1 MLYGEEKHRTWVSLG
16 IRGGLEMLQI
26 KIKMQDFPVGKCRLA
41 YTFAKYCHS
50 EMNQKRKGSNEP
62 YFVHPKGVAKI
73 VMDNEGNEDQII
85 AAFYHDLL
93 EDVPFVSYEEL
104 RKGFGHHVADLVVE
118 LTNSRYKIEEMGKE
132 DYMTEKL
139 MKLSNEA
146 LLIKL
151 ADMLYN
157 INDMAT
163 EAQEVRML
171 HNVSALIRDRKD
183 LTDNTRRLAMM
194 VFGS

>member
-1 MLYGEEKHRTWVSLG
+1 MVEDRVKVF
-16 IRGGLEMLQI
+16 
-26 KIKMQDFPVGKCRLA
+26 DFPLECHTA
-41 YTFAKYCHS
+41 YYFAKCKHDEIY
-50 EMNQKRKGSNEP
+50 QTRKGSGVP
-62 YFVHPKGVAKI
+62 YFVHPKGVALI
-73 VMDNEGNEDQII
+73 VMKNGGNNDQIK
-85 AAFYHDLL
+85 ASLLHDTL
-93 EDVPFVSYEEL
+93 EDTHTSDEEL
-104 RKGFGHHVADLVVE
+104 RVCFGEHVQSLVRE
-118 LTNSRYKIEEMGKE
+118 LTNQKYKIEEMGKE

>member
-1 MLYGEEKHRTWVSLG
+1 MVEDRVKVF
-16 IRGGLEMLQI
+16 
-26 KIKMQDFPVGKCRLA
+26 DFPLECHTA
-41 YTFAKYCHS
+41 YYFAKCKHDEIY
-50 EMNQKRKGSNEP
+50 QTRKGSGVP
-62 YFVHPKGVAKI
+62 YFVHPKGVALI
-73 VMDNEGNEDQII
+73 VMKNGGNNDQIK
-85 AAFYHDLL
+85 ASLLHDTL
-93 EDVPFVSYEEL
+93 EDTHTSDEEL
-104 RKGFGHHVADLVVE
+104 RVCFGEHVQSLVRE
-118 LTNSRYKIEEMGKE
+118 LTNQKYKIEEMGKE

-146 LLIKL
+146 LLVKL

>member
-1 MLYGEEKHRTWVSLG
+1 
-16 IRGGLEMLQI
+16 MLQI

-50 EMNQKRKGSNEP
+50 EMGQKRKSSNEP

-73 VMDNEGNEDQII
+73 VMDNEGNEDQIV
-85 AAFYHDLL
+85 AAFCHDLL

-104 RKGFGHHVADLVVE
+104 KRGFGQHVADLVVE
-118 LTNSRYKIEEMGKE
+118 LTNQRYKIEEMGKE
-132 DYMTEKL
+132 KYMTEKL

-157 INDMAT
+157 IQDHPT

-171 HNVSALIRDRKD
+171 HNVASLIENRKD

>member
-1 MLYGEEKHRTWVSLG
+1 MVEDRVKVF
-16 IRGGLEMLQI
+16 
-26 KIKMQDFPVGKCRLA
+26 DFPLECHTA
-41 YTFAKYCHS
+41 YYFAKCKHDEIY
-50 EMNQKRKGSNEP
+50 QTRKGSGVP
-62 YFVHPKGVAKI
+62 YFVHPKGVALI
-73 VMDNEGNEDQII
+73 VMKNGGNNDQIK
-85 AAFYHDLL
+85 ASLLHDTL
-93 EDVPFVSYEEL
+93 EDTHTSDEEL
-104 RKGFGHHVADLVVE
+104 RVCFGEHVQSLVRE
-118 LTNSRYKIEEMGKE
+118 LTNQKYKIEEMGKE

-146 LLIKL
+146 LLVKL

-163 EAQEVRML
+163 ETQELRML

-183 LTDNTRRLAMM
+183 LTDNTLRLAMM

>member
-1 MLYGEEKHRTWVSLG
+1 MVEDRVKVF
-16 IRGGLEMLQI
+16 
-26 KIKMQDFPVGKCRLA
+26 DFPLECHTA
-41 YTFAKYCHS
+41 YYFAKCKHDEIY
-50 EMNQKRKGSNEP
+50 QTRKGSGVP
-62 YFVHPKGVAKI
+62 YFVHPKGVALI
-73 VMDNEGNEDQII
+73 VMKNGGNNDQIC
-85 AAFYHDLL
+85 ASLLHDTL
-93 EDVPFVSYEEL
+93 EDTHTSDEEL
-104 RKGFGHHVADLVVE
+104 RVCFGEHVQSLVRE
-118 LTNSRYKIEEMGKE
+118 LTNQKYKIEEMGKE
-132 DYMTEKL
+132 NYMTEKL

>member
-1 MLYGEEKHRTWVSLG
+1 
-16 IRGGLEMLQI
+16 MLQI

-85 AAFYHDLL
+85 AAFCHDLL

-104 RKGFGHHVADLVVE
+104 KKGFGHHVADLVVE

-163 EAQEVRML
+163 EAQEVRIL

>member
-1 MLYGEEKHRTWVSLG
+1 MVEDRVKVF
-16 IRGGLEMLQI
+16 
-26 KIKMQDFPVGKCRLA
+26 DFPLECHTA
-41 YTFAKYCHS
+41 YYFAKCKHDEIY
-50 EMNQKRKGSNEP
+50 QTRKGSGVP
-62 YFVHPKGVAKI
+62 YFVHPKGVALI
-73 VMDNEGNEDQII
+73 VMKNGGNNDQIKS
-85 AAFYHDLL
+85 ALLHDTL
-93 EDVPFVSYEEL
+93 EDTHTSDEEL
-104 RKGFGHHVADLVVE
+104 RVCFGEHVQSLVRE
-118 LTNSRYKIEEMGKE
+118 LTNQKYKIEEMGKE

-146 LLIKL
+146 LLVKL

>member
-1 MLYGEEKHRTWVSLG
+1 MVEDRVKVF
-16 IRGGLEMLQI
+16 
-26 KIKMQDFPVGKCRLA
+26 DFPLECHTA
-41 YTFAKYCHS
+41 YYFAKCKHDEIY
-50 EMNQKRKGSNEP
+50 QTRKGSGVP
-62 YFVHPKGVAKI
+62 YFVHPKGVALI
-73 VMDNEGNEDQII
+73 VMKNGGNNDQIKS
-85 AAFYHDLL
+85 ALLHDTL
-93 EDVPFVSYEEL
+93 EDTHTSDEEL
-104 RKGFGHHVADLVVE
+104 RVCFGEHVQSLVRE
-118 LTNSRYKIEEMGKE
+118 LTNQKYKIEEMGKE
-132 DYMTEKL
+132 EYMTEKL

-146 LLIKL
+146 LLVKL